1 MVYLMSCL
9 LNWKS
14 DKPLTLSK
22 YHYVIEHSTF
32 TIRFPP
38 LDIIIWRSLSGTIY
52 PKEFRRILPLVSDRE
67 RLSNAMDHGYPPY
80 RPASERSHP
89 QWAEKKRE
97 ACQCLQSLAR
107 RWYDRRLQKTIS
119 KDTMAFWG
127 TIFDNDVGVSLALL
141 GVVSR
146 WISFIQE
153 S

>member
-32 TIRFPP
+32 TIRFLP
-38 LDIIIWRSLSGTIY
+38 LDKIIWRSLSGTIY
-52 PKEFRRILPLVSDRE
+52 PKECRRILPLVSDRE

-89 QWAEKKRE
+89 SVSREEKG
-97 ACQCLQSLAR
+97 SLPMLTKPR
-107 RWYDRRLQKTIS
+107 SPMIWQTITKTTS
-119 KDTMAFWG
+119 KETEAFWG
-127 TIFDNDVGVSLALL
+127 TIFDND
-141 GVVSR
+141 
-146 WISFIQE
+146 
-153 S
+153 